1 MKSFVS
7 LKSGASNAHDVE
19 ICTTFAL
26 YLNIETIALCGT
38 RCVIFDIQ
46 AWSFTGVNSLRPQS
60 QCLAITAFCKAS
72 QKNKFYLSFWR
83 PSGGL
88 ILGDVKSDN

>member
-7 LKSGASNAHDVE
+7 LKSGVSSVHDVE
-19 ICTTFAL
+19 ICTTFAV

-38 RCVIFDIQ
+38 RCVIIDIQ
-46 AWSFTGVNSLRPQS
+46 AWLFIGVNSLRPQS
-60 QCLAITAFCKAS
+60 QCLAITAFCKVP

-88 ILGDVKSDN
+88 ILGDVKSYN